1 MNQDQ
6 QRLSGTAPVLAKGSC
21 WEGSQR
27 DLLGFSGLLSQ
38 GAPVIVLVSPHQSGL
53 DQGAEM

>member
-6 QRLSGTAPVLAKGSC
+6 QRLSGTGPVLAKGSC
-21 WEGSQR
+21 WERSQR
-27 DLLGFSGLLSQ
+27 DLLGPSGLLSH
-38 GAPVIVLVSPHQSGL
+38 GAPIIVLASPHQSGL